1 MIYDDPMLAATRLLD
16 FESLV
21 IVALLGA
28 RGWKALPPDAR
39 IGAIYDFVRNE
50 IAFGYN
56 CADDI
61 PASQVLEDGFGQCN
75 TKGTLLMALLRGT
88 GIRCRLHGFTIHKA
102 LQRGVV
108 PELVYSVAPAEIL
121 HSWIEVETGGTWI
134 DLEGFILDAPYL
146 TRLQRAFSDCD
157 SLCGYGADTECLNS
171 PPVERMGTSTYIQ
184 KTGIARDL
192 GTFETPDE
200 FYDMHRQAF
209 GQLRDWLYRHI
220 VRHWMNARVRGI
232 RNGRLPLNPGID
244 RLNHRHEGDAD
255 AA

>member
-1 MIYDDPMLAATRLLD
+1 MIHADPVLAPTRLLE
-16 FESLV
+16 FESPA
-21 IVALLGA
+21 IAALLEA
-28 RGWKALPPDAR
+28 QGWKALPPDAR

-56 CADDI
+56 RADDI
-61 PASQVLEDGFGQCN
+61 PASQVLADGFGQCN
-75 TKGTLLMALLRGT
+75 TKGTLLMALLRRAD
-88 GIRCRLHGFTIHKA
+88 IRCRLHGFTIHKA

-108 PELVYSVAPAEIL
+108 PELVYPVAPAEIL
-121 HSWIEVETGGTWI
+121 HSWVEVEIGGAWI

-146 TRLQRAFSDCD
+146 AALQRGFSGSD
-157 SLCGYGADTECLNS
+157 SLCGYGAGTECLSS
-171 PPVERMGTSTYIQ
+171 PAVEWAGASTYIQ

-200 FYDMHRQAF
+200 FYSVHQQEF

-220 VRHWMNARVRGI
+220 VRHWMNARVRRI
-232 RNGRLPLNPGID
+232 RDARLPLKPGIA
-244 RLNHRHEGDAD
+244 RLNHRHEGDAH